1 MEASLGEGEMNMN
14 MNNKIKELK
23 ELIEIKLEQYECEAC
38 KKKFYINS
46 EDKIGNFMFC
56 PFCKAE
62 AKNIRIFDINI
73 KGIGE
78 Y

>member
-1 MEASLGEGEMNMN
+1 MNMV
-14 MNNKIKELK
+14 MIKPLEK
-23 ELIEIKLEQYECEAC
+23 PFKIKLEQYKCECC
-38 KKKFYINS
+38 KKNLYINS
-46 EDKIGNFMFC
+46 EDKLGDFVHC

-62 AKNIRIFDINI
+62 AKNIRIFDIEI